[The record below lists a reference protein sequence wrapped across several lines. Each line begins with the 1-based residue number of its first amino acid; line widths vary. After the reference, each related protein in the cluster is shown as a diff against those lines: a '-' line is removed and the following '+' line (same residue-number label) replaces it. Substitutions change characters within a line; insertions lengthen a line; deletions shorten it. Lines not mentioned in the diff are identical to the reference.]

1 MELIHTFIID
11 EATFTPKTIA
21 LVINDKLEL
30 CCYKLD
36 INPNMIE
43 DIRFHLNVEINL
55 LDYINEWTSKYTI
68 ETLLK
73 TKNGID
79 AYNKAIAILRDKKID
94 SILDDNN
101 T

>member
-11 EATFTPKTIA
+11 EVTFRPKTIA

-36 INPNMIE
+36 INQNMIE
-43 DIRFHLNVEINL
+43 DLKFHLNVEINL
-55 LDYINEWTSKYTI
+55 LDYINEWTSKYPI

-73 TKNGID
+73 TENGIH

-94 SILDDNN
+94 NILDDGI
-101 T
+101 